1 MLAKQEEAS
10 MIQTSGAGQT
20 DAEMMRAGTCRHCG
34 SSHPPR
40 RCPAYGVMCG
50 ECGQVN
56 HFSAVCRAPRQRLSR
71 REEQSNGQA
80 SQVKSNHFNHNY
92 KYRKTCIESKI
103 STISFYNSIDI
114 RFKLGTGKS
123 KNYIPFHLCKRLFP
137 KVNNMY
143 IKQPKMCKVK
153 LRHNDKEKICKFF
166 VAHNGS
172 LAVLG
177 MQDIDRLDMLSTNRN
192 SEKRQV
198 AEESNKD
205 KGKSPS
211 QIKGNRHETDA

>member
-1 MLAKQEEAS
+1 M
-10 MIQTSGAGQT
+10 
-20 DAEMMRAGTCRHCG
+20 
-34 SSHPPR
+34 SSIWCDVWGMWP
-40 RCPAYGVMCG
+40 G
-50 ECGQVN
+50 EPLQCK
-56 HFSAVCRAPRQRLSR
+56 VCRAPRQRLSR

-80 SQVKSNHFNHNY
+80 SQVKSKHFNHNY
-92 KYRKTCIESKI
+92 KYRKTCIETKISTISFYNSIETKI

-137 KVNNMY
+137 KVNDSAY

-153 LRHNDKEKICKFF
+153 LRHNDKERDMQVFC
-166 VAHNGS
+166 S
-172 LAVLG
+172 TQWQPSAVLG

-198 AEESNKD
+198 AVPEEDNKD
-205 KGKSPS
+205 KGKSPRPTQKW
-211 QIKGNRHETDA
+211 QIGAVKRQDAGNRNTKQTGCQGC